1 MLLLDS
7 NANLMPGT
15 VAASRV
21 PTFGPHLTSGSMYS
35 TTGFDVARCNPN
47 FRLSDFSLFIRFSDV
62 TSLNVLTEP
71 TSPLAEECSCL
82 ESKRDA
88 CSSKHQLSTPG
99 KQSDIVSSLNCHHL
113 IIVVSSLDSHHLNQ
127 RRDPNRLT
135 ISSLAALTPHHLIS
149 LSSLVIIITLEGKP
163 ETRSQSSHLI
173 SSRSQSDQ
181 QAYHFVSSNEKI
193 ERTRY
198 VTIQALSGI
207 EIVSCF
213 LRLYLAVSDYS
224 LLFGRLYGSM
234 HVKSY
239 DWVEPDPSEL
249 DDPLQARPAKL
260 VKDMTAPCPA
270 TTLYNLRYLISFVL
284 SYILMEDT
292 ETTSGNPQ
300 SVTCLVNITGLR
312 LSIVTMENVVDDN
325 DDIWKAGEIEVMN
338 EVISNVT
345 WLEEYQPPDNF
356 VIWKVPYR

>member
-1 MLLLDS
+1 
-7 NANLMPGT
+7 
-15 VAASRV
+15 
-21 PTFGPHLTSGSMYS
+21 
-35 TTGFDVARCNPN
+35 
-47 FRLSDFSLFIRFSDV
+47 
-62 TSLNVLTEP
+62 
-71 TSPLAEECSCL
+71 
-82 ESKRDA
+82 
-88 CSSKHQLSTPG
+88 
-99 KQSDIVSSLNCHHL
+99 
-113 IIVVSSLDSHHLNQ
+113 
-127 RRDPNRLT
+127 
-135 ISSLAALTPHHLIS
+135 
-149 LSSLVIIITLEGKP
+149 
-163 ETRSQSSHLI
+163 
-173 SSRSQSDQ
+173 
-181 QAYHFVSSNEKI
+181 
-193 ERTRY
+193 
-198 VTIQALSGI
+198 
-207 EIVSCF
+207 
-213 LRLYLAVSDYS
+213 
-224 LLFGRLYGSM
+224 M

-345 WLEEYQPPDNF
+345 WLEEYQPPGNI
-356 VIWKVPYR
+356 VIWKVPYRDFTITGILNGSDRAPLPDFVDTVDNVNKREDIPVDRTVLAKVETGGGSQQAAPDAVSGPDGGEPQRPSARAASKMVQKTRLA

>member
-21 PTFGPHLTSGSMYS
+21 PTFGPHLTPGSMYS

-47 FRLSDFSLFIRFSDV
+47 FRLSDSSLFIRFSDI

-88 CSSKHQLSTPG
+88 CSSKHQLSTLA

-149 LSSLVIIITLEGKP
+149 SSSLVIIITLEGKP

-207 EIVSCF
+207 EIVSCC

-224 LLFGRLYGSM
+224 LLFGRL
-234 HVKSY
+234 
-239 DWVEPDPSEL
+239 
-249 DDPLQARPAKL
+249 
-260 VKDMTAPCPA
+260 
-270 TTLYNLRYLISFVL
+270 
-284 SYILMEDT
+284 
-292 ETTSGNPQ
+292 
-300 SVTCLVNITGLR
+300 
-312 LSIVTMENVVDDN
+312 
-325 DDIWKAGEIEVMN
+325 
-338 EVISNVT
+338 
-345 WLEEYQPPDNF
+345 
-356 VIWKVPYR
+356 